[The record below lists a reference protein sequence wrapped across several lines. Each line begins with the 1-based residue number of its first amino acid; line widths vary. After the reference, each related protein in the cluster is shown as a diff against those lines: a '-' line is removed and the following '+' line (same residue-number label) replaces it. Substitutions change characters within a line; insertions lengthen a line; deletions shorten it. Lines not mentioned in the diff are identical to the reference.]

1 MPAVRTGQR
10 LPVGLCVSVFGDAF
24 NLSSIR
30 SAAGPRCGP
39 QVRCEPEWMLPG
51 PGLGTSVT
59 VPVHRLWHR
68 RLQLLQQR
76 RVPVGDFGR
85 EALPTERYSAL
96 VALDLEGPSQEK
108 L

>member
-1 MPAVRTGQR
+1 
-10 LPVGLCVSVFGDAF
+10 
-24 NLSSIR
+24 
-30 SAAGPRCGP
+30 
-39 QVRCEPEWMLPG
+39 MLPG
-51 PGLGTSVT
+51 TS
-59 VPVHRLWHR
+59 VHRLWHR

-108 L
+108 AAIHWHDRKSMRKSMPLVLLRALSLARQPPGQGTSMIRRPRPAPLSGY